1 MLLVLVRPSPPNSG
15 GIETCRMVL
24 RGGVV
29 EVVKVNR
36 SLKEL
41 DHVVVMPLG
50 KGLQCIGND
59 GASEM
64 KNGECDAKLTS
75 SRWSL
80 ILSICKI
87 ASPCSF
93 FQLVLEKKVVIKSNE
108 PKKKKGAENNEK
120 FNKGKD
126 KIR

>member
-1 MLLVLVRPSPPNSG
+1 MNMLLVLVRPSPPNSG
-15 GIETCRMVL
+15 GIETCRTGMVL

-64 KNGECDAKLTS
+64 KNGECDANFTS
-75 SRWSL
+75 SR
-80 ILSICKI
+80 
-87 ASPCSF
+87 
-93 FQLVLEKKVVIKSNE
+93 
-108 PKKKKGAENNEK
+108 
-120 FNKGKD
+120 
-126 KIR
+126 